1 MTLWEAGARI
11 MQADSPEAWRAITEA
26 TEMRRDTR
34 EAIDACALRAAK
46 VKQPVRCTIRV
57 RKPQT

>member
-1 MTLWEAGARI
+1 